1 MTIAQMPRAIGSGTT
16 FLEEEAVVTTFEQ
29 KTFRT
34 REKQLE
40 EQFNEMVETYSS
52 MAYNIALRMLR
63 NTSDAEDAVQ
73 EAFISAYRAFPKF
86 KGQSKVS
93 TWLYRIVVNACLMK
107 IRKEQVRG
115 KYLANTGYDDTVVHN
130 WRDAD
135 WPNEP
140 ERAALNSELRDVLDK
155 GLSRLSPDIRAA
167 VVLRDVQGF
176 TTQEAATTLELTVP
190 SLKARLHRGRVLLRK
205 YLEGYLAKPISLNP
219 NMG

>member
-1 MTIAQMPRAIGSGTT
+1 
-16 FLEEEAVVTTFEQ
+16 
-29 KTFRT
+29 
-34 REKQLE
+34 
-40 EQFNEMVETYSS
+40 

-63 NTSDAEDAVQ
+63 ITADAEDAVQ

-86 KGQSKVS
+86 KGQSKAS

-107 IRKEQVRG
+107 IRKEQVRS
-115 KYLANTGYDDTVVHN
+115 KYLTNTGYDDLVVYN

-135 WPNEP
+135 SPNEP
-140 ERAALNSELRDVLDK
+140 ERAALNSELRDVLDN
-155 GLSRLSPDIRAA
+155 GLSRLSPDVRAA

-176 TTQEAATTLELTVP
+176 TTQEVATTLDLTVS

-205 YLEGYLAKPISLNP
+205 YLEGYLAKPTPLNP

>member
-1 MTIAQMPRAIGSGTT
+1 MMIAEMPRAIGADTT
-16 FLEEEAVVTTFEQ
+16 FLEEAVVTSFEQ
-29 KTFRT
+29 KSHRN
-34 REKQLE
+34 RE
-40 EQFNEMVETYSS
+40 EQFEDQFSEMVEAYSS

-63 NTSDAEDAVQ
+63 NTADAEDAVQ

-107 IRKEQVRG
+107 IRKEQVRS
-115 KYLANTGYDDTVVHN
+115 KYLANTGYDDSVVPN

-135 WPNEP
+135 SPNEP
-140 ERAALNSELRDVLDK
+140 ERAALNSELRDLLDE
-155 GLSRLSPDIRAA
+155 GLSRLSPELRAA

-176 TTQEAATTLELTVP
+176 TTEEAATTLDLTVS

-205 YLEGYLAKPISLNP
+205 HLEGYLVIPTPLNP
-219 NMG
+219 NIG